1 MTALATPTSNPDPSA
16 VLTTAT
22 CRAAERLGL
31 NKAALAEVVGVSPAT
46 VTRWSQGVARVDP
59 TSKEGEHALL
69 LIRLFRALDSIVGN
83 QTTSQAWLA
92 SNNHGLGGVP
102 RELIRKTEGLV
113 HVVRYLDASR
123 ARL

>member
-1 MTALATPTSNPDPSA
+1 LLADPS
-16 VLTTAT
+16 VLKPD
-22 CRAAERLGL
+22 E
-31 NKAALAEVVGVSPAT
+31 AT
-46 VTRWSQGVARVDP
+46 VHHPTDNSCRFRQGRSCLARVDP
-59 TSKEGEHALL
+59 ASKEGEHALL
-69 LIRLFRALDSIVGN
+69 LIRLFRALDSSVGN
-83 QTTSQAWLA
+83 QTTAQAWLA